1 MKEYIQYVQVELD
14 PDDFIIYSPAEVESG
29 ENLKS
34 VIVEPVNLEC
44 DGINTYLE
52 GPVIGTVDKNY
63 NIIIYEDKTP
73 YIDVTSDDEMSSRI
87 CPIEIEQLSE
97 LKTILEIQV
106 EAEQLENA
114 IDEFSK
120 NSTLEL

>member
-1 MKEYIQYVQVELD
+1 MKEYVQVELD
-14 PDDFIIYSPAEVESG
+14 PNDFIIYSPAEVESG

-34 VIVEPVNLEC
+34 AVIDPVNLEC

-52 GPVIGTVDKNY
+52 GPVIGTVDNNH
-63 NIIIYEDKTP
+63 NITIYEDKTP
-73 YIDVTSDDEMSSRI
+73 YIDITSDDQMSSRI
-87 CPIEIEQLSE
+87 GSIQIDNLSE

-106 EAEQLENA
+106 EAEQLEAA
-114 IDEFSK
+114 IDDFSK

>member
-1 MKEYIQYVQVELD
+1 MKEYLQVELD
-14 PDDFIIYSPAEVESG
+14 PNDFVIYSPAEVESG

-34 VIVEPVNLEC
+34 VVVDPVNLEC

-52 GPVIGTVDKNY
+52 GPVIGTVDNND
-63 NIIIYEDKTP
+63 NITIYEDKTP
-73 YIDVTSDDEMSSRI
+73 YIDVTSDDQISSRI
-87 CPIEIEQLSE
+87 GSIEIEEISE

-114 IDEFSK
+114 IDNFSK
-120 NSTLEL
+120 DSTLEL

>member
-1 MKEYIQYVQVELD
+1 MKEYVQVYLD

-34 VIVEPVNLEC
+34 VVIDPVNLEC

-52 GPVIGTVDKNY
+52 GPVIGTVDNNY
-63 NIIIYEDKTP
+63 NITIYDEKTP
-73 YIDVTSDDEMSSRI
+73 YIDVTSDDQMSSRI
-87 CPIEIEQLSE
+87 GPIEIEQLSE
-97 LKTILEIQV
+97 LKTILEIQA
-106 EAEQLENA
+106 EAEQLEYA
-114 IDEFSK
+114 IDDFSK

>member
-1 MKEYIQYVQVELD
+1 MKEYLQVELD
-14 PDDFIIYSPAEVESG
+14 PNDFVIYSPAEVESG

-34 VIVEPVNLEC
+34 VIVDPVNLEC

-52 GPVIGTVDKNY
+52 GPVIGTIDNKN
-63 NIIIYEDKTP
+63 NITIYEDKTP
-73 YIDVTSDDEMSSRI
+73 YIDVTSDDQMSSRI
-87 CPIEIEQLSE
+87 GSIEIEQLSE

-114 IDEFSK
+114 IDDFSK

>member
-1 MKEYIQYVQVELD
+1 MKIKHRILILQV
-14 PDDFIIYSPAEVESG
+14 
-29 ENLKS
+29 
-34 VIVEPVNLEC
+34 
-44 DGINTYLE
+44 
-52 GPVIGTVDKNY
+52 
-63 NIIIYEDKTP
+63 P
-73 YIDVTSDDEMSSRI
+73 YIDITSDDEMSSRI

-114 IDEFSK
+114 IDDFSK

>member
-1 MKEYIQYVQVELD
+1 MKEYLQVELD
-14 PDDFIIYSPAEVESG
+14 PNDFVIYSPAEVESG

-34 VIVEPVNLEC
+34 VVIDPVNLEC

-52 GPVIGTVDKNY
+52 GPVIGTVDNND
-63 NIIIYEDKTP
+63 NITIYEDKTP
-73 YIDVTSDDEMSSRI
+73 YIDVTSDDQMSSRI
-87 CPIEIEQLSE
+87 GSIEIEEISE

-114 IDEFSK
+114 IDNFSK
-120 NSTLEL
+120 DSTLEL

>member
-1 MKEYIQYVQVELD
+1 MKEYLQVELD
-14 PDDFIIYSPAEVESG
+14 PNDFVIYSPAEVESG

-34 VIVEPVNLEC
+34 VIVDPVNLEC

-52 GPVIGTVDKNY
+52 GPVIGTIDNKN
-63 NIIIYEDKTP
+63 NITIYEDKTP
-73 YIDVTSDDEMSSRI
+73 YIDVTSDDQMSSRI
-87 CPIEIEQLSE
+87 GSIEIEQLSE

-114 IDEFSK
+114 IDDISK

>member
-1 MKEYIQYVQVELD
+1 MKEYLQVELD
-14 PDDFIIYSPAEVESG
+14 PNDFVIYSPAEVESG

-34 VIVEPVNLEC
+34 VIVDPVNLEC

-52 GPVIGTVDKNY
+52 GPVIGTIDNKN
-63 NIIIYEDKTP
+63 NITIYEDKTP
-73 YIDVTSDDEMSSRI
+73 YIDVTSDDQMSSRI
-87 CPIEIEQLSE
+87 GSIEIEQLSE
-97 LKTILEIQV
+97 LKIILEIQV

-114 IDEFSK
+114 IDDFSK

>member
-1 MKEYIQYVQVELD
+1 MKEYLQVELD
-14 PDDFIIYSPAEVESG
+14 PNDFVIYSPAEVESG

-34 VIVEPVNLEC
+34 VVVDPVNLEC

-52 GPVIGTVDKNY
+52 GPVIGTVDNND
-63 NIIIYEDKTP
+63 NITIYEDKTP
-73 YIDVTSDDEMSSRI
+73 YIDVTSDDQMSSRI
-87 CPIEIEQLSE
+87 GSIEIEEISE

-114 IDEFSK
+114 IDNFSK
-120 NSTLEL
+120 DSTLEL

>member
-1 MKEYIQYVQVELD
+1 MKEYLQVELD
-14 PDDFIIYSPAEVESG
+14 PNDFVIYSPAEVESG

-34 VIVEPVNLEC
+34 VVVDPVNLEY

-52 GPVIGTVDKNY
+52 GAVIGTVDNND
-63 NIIIYEDKTP
+63 NITIYEDKTP
-73 YIDVTSDDEMSSRI
+73 YIDITSDDQRYSRI
-87 CPIEIEQLSE
+87 GSIEIEELSE

-114 IDEFSK
+114 IDNFSK
-120 NSTLEL
+120 DSTLEL